1 MHPGR
6 ELSEEEQRTRRA
18 GLRLLAR
25 MIARQMLADRAA
37 AADPK
42 PTAQADRLGRTEAGL
57 ARGHGPEPAR

>member
-25 MIARQMLADRAA
+25 MIARQMLADRDA
-37 AADPK
+37 AADPT
-42 PTAQADRLGRTEAGL
+42 PAASRAEAD
-57 ARGHGPEPAR
+57 GPR